1 MSDENKEEMKVE
13 KSTEQKTQL
22 SEKELDKVSGGAPT
36 ESLSFSYGA
45 MKIEYK
51 QQDS

>member
-13 KSTEQKTQL
+13 KSAEQKAQL

-36 ESLSFSYGA
+36 KSVPTESVSFSYEEI
-45 MKIEYK
+45 KTE
-51 QQDS
+51 